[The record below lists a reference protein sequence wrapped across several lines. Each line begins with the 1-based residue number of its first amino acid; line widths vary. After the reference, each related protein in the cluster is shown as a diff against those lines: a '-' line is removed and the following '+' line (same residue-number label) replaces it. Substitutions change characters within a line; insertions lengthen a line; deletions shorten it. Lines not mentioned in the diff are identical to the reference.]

1 MPIYAIERAIT
12 YYRTIY
18 VQADDYDQIWESER
32 IDYINEALDDAE
44 SDSDPNDE
52 LQNEWDDEASFRNDH
67 GPNADLITIPEYTG
81 VRSENGSE
89 SPFSIARRSINNNNQ
104 DTLTSRITNDVQIL
118 TKVQCPYCQ
127 KFGAYST
134 RMKV

>member
-52 LQNEWDDEASFRNDH
+52 LQND
-67 GPNADLITIPEYTG
+67 IYM
-81 VRSENGSE
+81 
-89 SPFSIARRSINNNNQ
+89 
-104 DTLTSRITNDVQIL
+104 IL
-118 TKVQCPYCQ
+118 
-127 KFGAYST
+127 
-134 RMKV
+134 